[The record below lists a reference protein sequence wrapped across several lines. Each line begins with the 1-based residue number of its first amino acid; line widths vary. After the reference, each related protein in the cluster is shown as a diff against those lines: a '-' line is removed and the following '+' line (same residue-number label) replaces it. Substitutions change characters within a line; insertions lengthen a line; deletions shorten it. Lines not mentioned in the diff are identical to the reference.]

1 MRTRLQA
8 GWQRQNGLRCPAGTM
23 KAGSAAG
30 ATVGD
35 EACVRHACPWVRS
48 ADSTSWLAAH
58 PSSRISCYGPRSCVA
73 SIASVSARV
82 HAAAPPRR
90 RQGVA
95 SLGSKTVAIHVNAKP
110 PTLKLVD
117 SSPPDVRACL
127 PGQNKRGGEFL
138 AQWPTNNL
146 KAARHERAVTDSN
159 DSGGASPAAPAAQA

>member
-1 MRTRLQA
+1 M
-8 GWQRQNGLRCPAGTM
+8 GP
-23 KAGSAAG
+23 AAG
-30 ATVGD
+30 
-35 EACVRHACPWVRS
+35 
-48 ADSTSWLAAH
+48 
-58 PSSRISCYGPRSCVA
+58 VA

-95 SLGSKTVAIHVNAKP
+95 SLGSKTVTVHVNAMP

-117 SSPPDVRACL
+117 SSPPDMRACLPDMRACL
-127 PGQNKRGGEFL
+127 PGQNMRGGEFL

-159 DSGGASPAAPAAQA
+159 DSGGSFSGSSGSTSLSSGSLQCTAMSS